1 MHDVL
6 VGYMRNFATTIS
18 ATVKRDLGIA
28 ASTMASFVRPER
40 SSRDRVGGGREQHV
54 LSMTDRRNTTEMH
67 YMALEKG
74 KCRLDVGNL
83 HSIGLSGPPDRE
95 RSKSLKR
102 RGSIVEKKQMLSTRE
117 TICWR
122 KVRIGLLR
130 RSVR

>member
-18 ATVKRDLGIA
+18 ATVKRGLGIA
-28 ASTMASFVRPER
+28 ASRMASFVRLGR
-40 SSRDRVGGGREQHV
+40 SSRDRVGGEREQHV

-83 HSIGLSGPPDRE
+83 HSIGLSGPPYRE
-95 RSKSLKR
+95 
-102 RGSIVEKKQMLSTRE
+102 
-117 TICWR
+117 
-122 KVRIGLLR
+122 
-130 RSVR
+130 